1 MSFTVQ
7 KSLGN
12 TFFRFAVARRR
23 EFRSIDSNPELS
35 TGPSGEFVRH
45 RPEIFY
51 VADLRSIRT
60 PEVPKPRSIAGVSF
74 WSSMFDGTRRGW
86 VMVGTVVLGLVI
98 TLMGCAV
105 AKTNGAPGYV
115 EMLIGLG
122 LVGTPL
128 FITWQK
134 RRYIRIE
141 EDRARR
147 EREERDK
154 RNAELLAAYTTA
166 LERLREKPDDESL
179 DLVLRE
185 NEKLD
190 MPYAVWADTAIA
202 TVLYV
207 GFSTL
212 ARLGPEHAREVA
224 QLMDR
229 ASDAAGLIAED
240 SLAVKHA
247 LYSSVL
253 WHFVADD
260 RLGEAQLKIVRAIQE
275 GFGIKPED
283 VPSDTSAEAQFERL
297 RGVDHRNAPRCE
309 ASVPLQLNEY
319 CMYSTQVRTG
329 ENASSPI
336 FITNKRVVLGE
347 DRKIDVPVGKIDDLF
362 VDADRNR
369 IVVRASELK
378 RPLEFHAD
386 EPIYLAAML
395 DLATR
400 LDDRP
405 KSFA

>member
-23 EFRSIDSNPELS
+23 EFRSIDANPELS

-60 PEVPKPRSIAGVSF
+60 PEVPPPRSIAGVSF
-74 WSSMFDGTRRGW
+74 WSSLFDGTRRGW
-86 VMVGTVVLGLVI
+86 IMVGMVVLGLVI

-105 AKTNGAPGYV
+105 AKNNGAPGYI
-115 EMLIGLG
+115 EMLLGLG
-122 LVGTPL
+122 LAGTPL
-128 FITWQK
+128 FITFQK
-134 RRYIRIE
+134 RRHIRGE
-141 EDRARR
+141 EERARR

-154 RNAELLAAYTTA
+154 RNAELLAAYTNA
-166 LERLREKPDDESL
+166 LEQLREHPDDETL
-179 DLVLRE
+179 NLVLRE

-190 MPYAVWADTAIA
+190 MPYAVWADTAIG

-212 ARLGPEHAREVA
+212 AKLGHERAKEVA
-224 QLMDR
+224 TLMDR

-240 SLAVKHA
+240 ALAVKHA

-253 WHFVADD
+253 WHYLADD
-260 RLGEAQLKIVRAIQE
+260 RLGEEQLKIVRAIQD
-275 GFGIKPED
+275 GFGIKKED

-309 ASVPLQLNEY
+309 ASIPLQLNEY
-319 CMYSTQVRTG
+319 CMYSTDVGSG
-329 ENASSPI
+329 ENEKTPI
-336 FITNKRVVLGE
+336 FITNKRLVLGS
-347 DRKIDVPVGKIDDLF
+347 DRKVEFPVARIDDIF

-378 RPLEFHAD
+378 RPLEFNAG